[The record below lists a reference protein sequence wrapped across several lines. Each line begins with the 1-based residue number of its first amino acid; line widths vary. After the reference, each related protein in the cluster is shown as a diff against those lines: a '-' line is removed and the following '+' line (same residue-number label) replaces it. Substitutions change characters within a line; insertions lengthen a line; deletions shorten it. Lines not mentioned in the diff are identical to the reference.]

1 MEEEDAALLASV
13 SQGSERAFNRLIDR
27 HQQAVRN
34 FLRGVAGPNDADD
47 IAQETFLA
55 VWTNARGYRGGASV
69 KSWLFSIAWR
79 KAKGMQRGW
88 FRRARRDAG
97 YHEASELTQPA
108 DTPSA
113 ERLAIRQALGELS
126 LDQRAAVMLCLAHGF
141 SHAEASEA
149 LDMPLGT
156 IKSHVTRGR
165 DRLREVLGDEP

>member
-1 MEEEDAALLASV
+1 MEEEDAALLASI
-13 SQGSERAFNRLIDR
+13 SQGSERAFNRFLDR

-55 VWTNARGYRGGASV
+55 VWTSARGYRGEASV

-79 KAKGMQRGW
+79 KAKGAQRSW

-97 YHEASELTQPA
+97 YQETSELAPPRETAP
-108 DTPSA
+108 A
-113 ERLAIRQALGELS
+113 ERLAIKQALSALS
-126 LDQRAAVMLCLAHGF
+126 LDQRAAVMLCLAYGF

-156 IKSHVTRGR
+156 IKSHVARGR
-165 DRLREVLGDEP
+165 DKLREGLGGSS